1 MERPSPRTCLLF
13 AMSWWVR
20 LVKWSLQ
27 VRVQRWH
34 HDLTTVWKPE
44 SCCKVFVLVVLLGLV
59 LIFGVV
65 GANCKPCVRA
75 FGVCG
80 TWVLSV
86 VLAWFTAAAVYV
98 VHVAC
103 DLMALRGLQCDR
115 CSFLWPMV
123 GLAPDRRAW

>member
-65 GANCKPCVRA
+65 GADCDPACRRFEFAARGCFQSCSHVNLWRFVGSNA
-75 FGVCG
+75 TVAHSFGQRLV
-80 TWVLSV
+80 
-86 VLAWFTAAAVYV
+86 
-98 VHVAC
+98 
-103 DLMALRGLQCDR
+103 
-115 CSFLWPMV
+115 CSFCSYHRP
-123 GLAPDRRAW
+123 P